1 MQYSFNEKE
10 MNIIHRGK
18 HLKIEGFTVNTNN
31 YESVPKGQR
40 ILVIPNLS
48 VDFEQAFFACD
59 HIVCETGGKLA
70 HLATLA
76 REFDKSI
83 VRMENATLLFMKKE
97 KVIIDFELGKIE
109 YQPDNTKKKMKP

>member
-1 MQYSFNEKE
+1 MAKQE
-10 MNIIHRGK
+10 
-18 HLKIEGFTVNTNN
+18 TVHF
-31 YESVPKGQR
+31 S
-40 ILVIPNLS
+40 
-48 VDFEQAFFACD
+48 
-59 HIVCETGGKLA
+59 IVCETGGKLA

-109 YQPDNTKKKMKP
+109 YQTDNIKKKMKP